1 MEESRLPCDVTNGEK
16 EKNKNCQTWLYMDVE
31 NMKYTRKWKK
41 GKIVCDDICPVF
53 IAVAAQ
59 LDTLSA

>member
-16 EKNKNCQTWLYMDVE
+16 EKKKLSDFVVHGCG
-31 NMKYTRKWKK
+31 KYKIYKKMKK

-53 IAVAAQ
+53 IAMAAQ

>member
-31 NMKYTRKWKK
+31 NMKYTRK
-41 GKIVCDDICPVF
+41 
-53 IAVAAQ
+53 
-59 LDTLSA
+59 